1 MATNNFYRVE
11 LMKDLILIALKEEAP
26 DMVFSTKVFF
36 TGVGKVNAAMTATE
50 MISKYRPDRVIN
62 FGTVGGITVKS
73 GFHQVTKFVQRDM
86 MCCEL
91 GSLPGQTPFEDGV
104 VLDFGK
110 GLTCSTGDNFVTD
123 SNLLIPADVVD
134 MEAYAIAKACNKHNV
149 EFLCYKFVS
158 DGANND
164 SLNDWRT
171 TVSQGQLHYLNKLKE
186 LNVSLV

>member
-1 MATNNFYRVE
+1 
-11 LMKDLILIALKEEAP
+11 MKDLILIALKDEAP
-26 DMVFSTKVFF
+26 DIAYSMKVFY
-36 TGVGKVNAAMTATE
+36 TGVGKVNAAITAAECIATYNP
-50 MISKYRPDRVIN
+50 KRVIN
-62 FGTVGGITVKS
+62 FGTAGGITVKS

-110 GLTCSTGDNFVTD
+110 GLTCSTGDSFVTD
-123 SNLLIPADVVD
+123 SNLLIPADLVD
-134 MEAYAIAKACNKHNV
+134 MEAYSIAKACNKHNV

-158 DGANND
+158 DGANSD
-164 SLNDWRT
+164 SLTDWQS
-171 TVSQGQLHYLNKLKE
+171 TVSQGQTHYLNKLKE

>member
-1 MATNNFYRVE
+1 MH
-11 LMKDLILIALKEEAP
+11 DLILIALKEEAP
-26 DMVFSTKVFF
+26 ELSFSMKVFY
-36 TGVGKVNAAMTATE
+36 TGVGKVNAAMTAAECIT
-50 MISKYRPDRVIN
+50 KYNPKRVIN
-62 FGTVGGITVKS
+62 FGTAGGITVKS
-73 GFHQVTKFVQRDM
+73 GFHQVSKFVQRDM

-104 VLDFGK
+104 VLDFGE

-134 MEAYAIAKACNKHNV
+134 MEAYAIAKACKKRDV

-164 SLNDWRT
+164 SLNDWQSM
-171 TVSQGQLHYLNKLKE
+171 VSQGQLHYLNKLKE
-186 LNVSLV
+186 LNISLK